1 MKMNPGHEPVS
12 AAQDLLVEI
21 GTEELPPR
29 SLRRLSQA
37 FARAVVERLDQKNLT
52 HGTVKAYATP
62 RRLALVIEALATA
75 EPDRLVHRRG
85 PAVRAAFDAQGRPT
99 PAALG
104 FARSCGVA
112 VEDLMRLENEQGH
125 WLAFQT
131 LARGR
136 PTGEVLPGLLR
147 EALAALPIQKRM
159 RWGPGAV
166 EFVRPVHWVV
176 LLFGPDILSAEVL
189 GVRGGRE
196 SRGHRFMR
204 PGSLSIPA
212 PHDYPELLETIGRV
226 QADFAERQERL
237 RRLVEAAADAQGGQA
252 LIDPDLLEE
261 VTGLC
266 EWPAVIVGAFDRR
279 FLGMPTEILIATLQD
294 HQKCFPILDADG
306 RLLPYFVATSNIES
320 RDPEVVRRGNER
332 VVHPRLADAAF
343 FYEQDLALP
352 LEARRAA
359 LARIVYQERLGTLLD
374 RSDRLAILAEEI
386 ARQIGGDPDSAR
398 RAGLLSKCDLITALV
413 GEFPELQGLMG
424 RHYANRAGEPAE
436 VAEALAEQYFPRHA
450 GDGLPGTRTG
460 QALALAD
467 KLDALCG
474 VFGIAEAPSGD
485 RDPFGL
491 RRAALGCLRIFI
503 EGTLDLDLFDL
514 LSRAAALYGE
524 SIDPRVVP
532 AVFDY
537 MMERLRGYLAEEGA
551 RSDAFE
557 AVLARRPTRPLD
569 FRERLSAVTAF
580 RALSESAALCAANKR
595 IANLLKQ
602 AEDLEIGV
610 LDEGLLEAPA
620 ERRLSAALVSLEG
633 PVREALDQGEYTAV
647 LSVLAGLREPVD
659 AFFDEVLVLC
669 EDRRLRAN
677 RLILLSR
684 IQSLFLTV
692 ADLSR
697 LQ

>member
-1 MKMNPGHEPVS
+1 VS

-29 SLRRLSQA
+29 SLRCLSQA
-37 FARAVVERLDQKNLT
+37 FASAVVERLDKQSLT

-62 RRLALVIEALATA
+62 RRLALGIEALAGA
-75 EPDRLVHRRG
+75 EPDHLVHRRG

-112 VEDLMRLENEQGH
+112 VEDLMRWENEQGH

-131 LARGR
+131 LVRGR
-136 PTGEVLPGLLR
+136 PAGLVIPGLLR

-176 LLFGPDILSAEVL
+176 LLYGPDILSAEVL
-189 GVRGGRE
+189 GVRSGRE

-212 PHDYPELLETIGRV
+212 PRDYPELLETIGRV

-279 FLGMPTEILIATLQD
+279 FLGMPAEVLIATLQD

-359 LARIVYQERLGTLLD
+359 LARIVYQERLGSLLD

-436 VAEALAEQYFPRHA
+436 VAEALAEQYLPRHA

-467 KLDALCG
+467 KLDLLCG
-474 VFGIAEAPSGD
+474 GFGIGQAPSGD

-537 MMERLRGYLAEEGA
+537 MMERLRGYLAEEGG
-551 RSDAFE
+551 RSDTFE

-580 RALSESAALCAANKR
+580 RALPESAALCAANKR

-610 LDEGLLEAPA
+610 VDEGLLEAPA
-620 ERRLSAALVSLEG
+620 ERRLSAALMSLEG
-633 PVREALDQGEYTAV
+633 PVREGLDRREYTAV
-647 LSVLAGLREPVD
+647 LCALAGLREPVD

-677 RLILLSR
+677 RLTLLGR
-684 IQSLFLTV
+684 VQALFLEI

>member
-1 MKMNPGHEPVS
+1 M
-12 AAQDLLVEI
+12 
-21 GTEELPPR
+21 
-29 SLRRLSQA
+29 
-37 FARAVVERLDQKNLT
+37 
-52 HGTVKAYATP
+52 
-62 RRLALVIEALATA
+62 
-75 EPDRLVHRRG
+75 
-85 PAVRAAFDAQGRPT
+85 
-99 PAALG
+99 
-104 FARSCGVA
+104 
-112 VEDLMRLENEQGH
+112 
-125 WLAFQT
+125 
-131 LARGR
+131 
-136 PTGEVLPGLLR
+136 
-147 EALAALPIQKRM
+147 
-159 RWGPGAV
+159 
-166 EFVRPVHWVV
+166 
-176 LLFGPDILSAEVL
+176 
-189 GVRGGRE
+189 
-196 SRGHRFMR
+196 
-204 PGSLSIPA
+204 
-212 PHDYPELLETIGRV
+212 

-237 RRLVEAAADAQGGQA
+237 RRLVEAAAHAQGGQA

-279 FLGMPTEILIATLQD
+279 FLGMPAEVLIATLKD

-343 FYEQDLALP
+343 FYEQDLAEP

-359 LARIVYQERLGTLLD
+359 LARVVYQERLGTLLD
-374 RSDRLAILAEEI
+374 RSDRLATLAEEI
-386 ARQIGGDPDSAR
+386 AQHIGGEPDLAR
-398 RAGLLSKCDLITALV
+398 RAGLLSKCDLVTALV

-424 RHYANRAGEPAE
+424 RYYANRAGEPAE
-436 VAEALAEQYFPRHA
+436 VAEALAEQYLPRHA

-467 KLDALCG
+467 RLDALCG
-474 VFGIAEAPSGD
+474 VFGIAQAPSGD

-491 RRAALGCLRIFI
+491 RRAALGCLRILI

-514 LSRAAALYGE
+514 LSRAAALYGR
-524 SIDPRVVP
+524 SLDPGVVP
-532 AVFDY
+532 VVFDY
-537 MMERLRGYLAEEGA
+537 MMERLRGYLAEDGA

-580 RALSESAALCAANKR
+580 RALPESAALAAANKR

-602 AEDLEIGV
+602 AQDLEIGV
-610 LDEGLLEAPA
+610 LEPGLLEAPA

-633 PVREALDQGEYTAV
+633 PVREGLDRREYTAV
-647 LSVLAGLREPVD
+647 LCALAGLREPVD

-677 RLILLSR
+677 RLTLLCR
-684 IQSLFLTV
+684 VQSLFLEI

>member
-1 MKMNPGHEPVS
+1 MIAGG
-12 AAQDLLVEI
+12 AAQDFLVEI

-37 FARAVVERLDQKNLT
+37 FASAVTERFDREALT
-52 HGTVKAYATP
+52 YGTVKAYATP
-62 RRLALVIEALATA
+62 RRLALVIEGLAA
-75 EPDRLVHRRG
+75 AQPDREVERRG
-85 PAVRAAFDAQGRPT
+85 PALRAAFDADGQPT

-104 FARSCGVA
+104 FARSCRVA
-112 VEDLMRLENEQGH
+112 VQDLTRLENEQGQ

-131 LARGR
+131 RAPGR
-136 PTGEVLPGLLR
+136 PAGELIPGLVC
-147 EALAALPIQKRM
+147 EALAALPIPKRM
-159 RWGPGAV
+159 RWGAGTI

-176 LLFGPDILSAEVL
+176 LLSGPEVIQAEILGIRS
-189 GVRGGRE
+189 GRA

-204 PGSLSIPA
+204 PGPLSIPA
-212 PHDYPELLETIGRV
+212 PRDYAPLLESIGRV
-226 QADFAERQERL
+226 QPDFAERQERL
-237 RRLVEAAADAQGGQA
+237 RRLVEAAAHARGGQA
-252 LIDPDLLEE
+252 LIDLDLLEE

-279 FLGMPTEILIATLQD
+279 FLEMPAEVLIATLKD
-294 HQKCFPILDADG
+294 HQKCFPILDSDG
-306 RLLPYFVATSNIES
+306 RLLPYFVSTSNIES
-320 RDPEVVRRGNER
+320 RDPDRVRRGNER

-359 LARIVYQERLGTLLD
+359 LARVVYQERLGSLLD
-374 RSDRLAILAEEI
+374 RSDRLATLAEAI
-386 ARQIGGDPDSAR
+386 AQHIGGDSDLAR
-398 RAGLLSKCDLITALV
+398 RAGLLSKCDLVTALV

-424 RHYANRAGEPAE
+424 RHYANRAGEPFE
-436 VAEALAEQYFPRHA
+436 VAEALAEQYLPRQA
-450 GDGLPGTRTG
+450 GDDLPTTRTG

-467 KLDALCG
+467 KLDALVG
-474 VFGIAEAPSGD
+474 VFGIGQAPSGD

-491 RRAALGCLRIFI
+491 RRAALGCLRISI
-503 EGTLDLDLFDL
+503 EGSLEVDLVDL
-514 LSRAAALYGE
+514 LSRAAALYGRALA
-524 SIDPRVVP
+524 PGVVP

-537 MMERLRGYLAEEGA
+537 MMERLRGYVTEYGA
-551 RSDAFE
+551 RPDAFE

-580 RALSESAALCAANKR
+580 RALPEATALSAANKR

-602 AEDLEIGV
+602 ARDLDIGV

-620 ERRLSAALVSLEG
+620 ERRLWAALVSLEG
-633 PVREALDQGEYTAV
+633 SVREGLERREYPLV
-647 LSVLAGLREPVD
+647 LRALAGLREPVD
-659 AFFDEVLVLC
+659 AFFDQVLVLC

-677 RLILLSR
+677 RLTLLGR
-684 IQSLFLTV
+684 VQSLFLEV

>member
-1 MKMNPGHEPVS
+1 MS

-37 FARAVVERLDQKNLT
+37 FASAVGERLDKQALT

-62 RRLALVIEALATA
+62 RRLALVIEALAAA
-75 EPDRLVHRRG
+75 EPDREVHRRG
-85 PAVRAAFDAQGRPT
+85 PALRAAFDAEGRPT

-112 VEDLMRLENEQGH
+112 VQDLIRLENEHGA

-136 PTGEVLPGLLR
+136 PAGEVLPGLLC
-147 EALAALPIQKRM
+147 EALAALPIPKRM
-159 RWGPGAV
+159 RWGAGAV

-176 LLFGPDILSAEVL
+176 LLFGPATLSAEVL
-189 GVRGGRE
+189 GVQSGRE

-204 PGSLSIPA
+204 PGPLSIPA
-212 PHDYPELLETIGRV
+212 PCDYVPLLESIGRV

-237 RRLVEAAADAQGGQA
+237 RRLVEAAAHARGGQA

-279 FLGMPTEILIATLQD
+279 FLGMPAEVLIATLKD

-343 FYEQDLALP
+343 FYEQDLAEP

-359 LARIVYQERLGTLLD
+359 LAGVVYQERLGTLLD
-374 RSDRLAILAEEI
+374 RSERLATLAEAI
-386 ARQIGGDPDSAR
+386 ARHIGGDPDSAR
-398 RAGLLSKCDLITALV
+398 RAGLLSKCDLVTALV

-424 RHYANRAGEPAE
+424 RHYAAGAGEPAE
-436 VAEALAEQYFPRHA
+436 VAEALAEQYLPRHA

-474 VFGIAEAPSGD
+474 LFGIAQAPSGD

-491 RRAALGCLRIFI
+491 RRAALGCLRILI
-503 EGTLDLDLFDL
+503 EGTLDVDLFDL
-514 LSRAAALYGE
+514 LSRAAALY
-524 SIDPRVVP
+524 SRSLDPRVVP
-532 AVFDY
+532 VVFDY

-580 RALSESAALCAANKR
+580 RALPESAALAAANKR

-602 AEDLEIGV
+602 AQDLQIGV
-610 LDEGLLEAPA
+610 LEPGLLEAPA
-620 ERRLSAALVSLEG
+620 ERRLWAALESLEG
-633 PVREALDQGEYTAV
+633 PVREGLDRREYTAV
-647 LSVLAGLREPVD
+647 LCALAGLREPVD

-677 RLILLSR
+677 RLTLLCR
-684 IQSLFLTV
+684 VQSLFLEI